1 MSKFCSIA
9 SYCDILTNTDFL
21 YELYAVI
28 IHTGSLNGGH
38 YYAFVNISR
47 KHDIE
52 RWQRILS
59 KPIGNEETLK
69 REVEFFF
76 KERSKELEQGSA
88 QFENFNQIA
97 ESSMVN
103 PKWFCVNDTAVTPVH
118 EKEVLNH
125 KDAYILFYEVQLQH
139 MY

>member
-1 MSKFCSIA
+1 MQIPP
-9 SYCDILTNTDFL
+9 NTDFL

-47 KHDIE
+47 KPDIE
-52 RWQRILS
+52 RWQSILN

-69 REVEFFF
+69 RKIETVF
-76 KERSKELEQGSA
+76 KEKSKELKQRSA
-88 QFENFNQIA
+88 QFEKCNQKA
-97 ESSMVN
+97 ESPMVN